1 MNSEDSIGII
11 ELGNINIKCLIFKIK
26 DNNESEILSTSIT
39 SSEGIHN
46 GIVVNL
52 TKASKA
58 IRSCISIAEKKA
70 KILLKKINV
79 VLEGPEFLS
88 TKFTKHKKINGSKIH
103 KDDIDFLL
111 KEAKKQLI
119 LNDKKQSII
128 HIFNH
133 NYVVDGKAFSDEP
146 IGVYADSLSHE
157 ITFITIP
164 KNNLRNINQAFIDC
178 DIEIERLISNTFAL
192 GAKLLNNKE
201 LEFGSILV
209 DIGFEKI
216 SLGLFKNLALVHSIT
231 LPMGINHITKDISKV
246 CSLSMDESV
255 VIRNN
260 IDFSFQNNQNLFD
273 ANGYLK
279 NSYFINSS
287 FRKISKNLIL
297 NVIKARL
304 DEIFE
309 TVKKQIIVPEFN
321 LNSGIGFLLVG
332 GGSYLPN
339 IEKHCE
345 KFFGPRIKKL
355 SDNNNEKET
364 DLEKNFA
371 SCLGALRII
380 KDGWETEAIPETA
393 DKNAKNI
400 SFLAKIFR
408 TN

>member
-11 ELGNINIKCLIFKIK
+11 ELGNINIKCLIFKVK

-380 KDGWETEAIPETA
+380 KDGWETEAIPETV

>member
-70 KILLKKINV
+70 KIVLKKINV

-157 ITFITIP
+157 MTFITIP
-164 KNNLRNINQAFIDC
+164 KNNLKNINQVFIDC

-192 GAKLLNNKE
+192 GVKLLNNKE
-201 LEFGSILV
+201 LEFGSILI

-260 IDFSFQNNQNLFD
+260 IDFSFKNNQNLFD

-332 GGSYLPN
+332 GGSYLLN

-380 KDGWETEAIPETA
+380 KDGWETEAIPETV
-393 DKNAKNI
+393 DKSAKNI

>member
-26 DNNESEILSTSIT
+26 DNNDSEILSTSIT

-164 KNNLRNINQAFIDC
+164 KNNLKNINQAFIDC

-380 KDGWETEAIPETA
+380 KDGWETEAIPETV

>member
-133 NYVVDGKAFSDEP
+133 NYVVDGKAFPDEP

-157 ITFITIP
+157 MTFITIP
-164 KNNLRNINQAFIDC
+164 KNNLKNINQAFIDC

-380 KDGWETEAIPETA
+380 KDGWETEAIPETV

>member
-58 IRSCISIAEKKA
+58 IRSCISITEKKA

-164 KNNLRNINQAFIDC
+164 KNNLKNINQAFIDC

-260 IDFSFQNNQNLFD
+260 IDFSFKNNQNLFD

-297 NVIKARL
+297 NVIKARV

-345 KFFGPRIKKL
+345 KFFGPGIKKL

-380 KDGWETEAIPETA
+380 KDGWETEAIPETV

>member
-11 ELGNINIKCLIFKIK
+11 ELGNINIKCLIFKVK

-260 IDFSFQNNQNLFD
+260 IDFSFKNNQNLFD

-339 IEKHCE
+339 IEKHCK

-380 KDGWETEAIPETA
+380 KDGWETEAIPETV

>member
-164 KNNLRNINQAFIDC
+164 KNNLKNINQAFIDC

-380 KDGWETEAIPETA
+380 KDGWETEAIPEIVG
-393 DKNAKNI
+393 KNAKRI
-400 SFLAKIFR
+400 SFLAQIFK
-408 TN
+408 TD

>member
-26 DNNESEILSTSIT
+26 DNNESEILSTSII

-164 KNNLRNINQAFIDC
+164 KNNLKNINQAFIDC

-332 GGSYLPN
+332 GGSYLLN

-380 KDGWETEAIPETA
+380 KDGWETEAIPETV

>member
-1 MNSEDSIGII
+1 M
-11 ELGNINIKCLIFKIK
+11 
-26 DNNESEILSTSIT
+26 
-39 SSEGIHN
+39 
-46 GIVVNL
+46 
-52 TKASKA
+52 
-58 IRSCISIAEKKA
+58 
-70 KILLKKINV
+70 
-79 VLEGPEFLS
+79 
-88 TKFTKHKKINGSKIH
+88 
-103 KDDIDFLL
+103 
-111 KEAKKQLI
+111 
-119 LNDKKQSII
+119 
-128 HIFNH
+128 
-133 NYVVDGKAFSDEP
+133 
-146 IGVYADSLSHE
+146 GV
-157 ITFITIP
+157 
-164 KNNLRNINQAFIDC
+164 
-178 DIEIERLISNTFAL
+178 
-192 GAKLLNNKE
+192 KLLNNKE
-201 LEFGSILV
+201 LEFGSILI
-209 DIGFEKI
+209 DIGFEKT
-216 SLGLFKNLALVHSIT
+216 SLGLFKNLAMVHSIT
-231 LPMGINHITKDISKV
+231 LPLGINHITKDISKV
-246 CSLSMDESV
+246 CSLSLDESV

-260 IDFSFQNNQNLFD
+260 IDFSFQNNQNIFD
-273 ANGYLK
+273 ENDYLK

-332 GGSYLPN
+332 EGSYLPN

-380 KDGWETEAIPETA
+380 KDGWETEAIPETV
-393 DKNAKNI
+393 DKNAKKI

>member
-11 ELGNINIKCLIFKIK
+11 ELGNINIKCLIFKVK

-58 IRSCISIAEKKA
+58 IRSCISITEKKA

-380 KDGWETEAIPETA
+380 KDGWETEAIAETV

>member
-58 IRSCISIAEKKA
+58 IRSCISITEKKA

-164 KNNLRNINQAFIDC
+164 KNNLKNINQAFIDC

-246 CSLSMDESV
+246 CSLSIDESV

-339 IEKHCE
+339 IEKHCK
-345 KFFGPRIKKL
+345 KFFGPGIKKL

-380 KDGWETEAIPETA
+380 KDGWETEAIPETV

>member
-58 IRSCISIAEKKA
+58 IRSCISITEKKA

-345 KFFGPRIKKL
+345 KFFGPIIKKL

-380 KDGWETEAIPETA
+380 KDGWETEAIPETV

>member
-58 IRSCISIAEKKA
+58 IRSCISITEKKA

-133 NYVVDGKAFSDEP
+133 NYVVDGKAFADEP

-157 ITFITIP
+157 MTFITIP
-164 KNNLRNINQAFIDC
+164 KNNLKNINQAFIDC

-201 LEFGSILV
+201 LEFGSILI

-246 CSLSMDESV
+246 CSLNMDESV

-321 LNSGIGFLLVG
+321 LNSGISFLLVG
-332 GGSYLPN
+332 GGSCLLN
-339 IEKHCE
+339 IEKYCVN
-345 KFFGPRIKKL
+345 FFGPNIKKIRE
-355 SDNNNEKET
+355 NNNEKEK

-380 KDGWETEAIPETA
+380 KDGWETEAIPETV